1 MYDLAAVRAEFPIT
15 QHQAY
20 LNSPA
25 IGPLS
30 RSAHAAG
37 VAFLDERLYEP
48 WAEPAPTSLL
58 RLRDRKNHVRDLFA
72 QLIGAPAHTVG
83 LTESTSAGEN
93 IVVNAIDWR
102 AGDNVVIDELHFE
115 SSLLIYR
122 QLAERKG
129 VEVRIAEQYEGRVS
143 TDAIAAL
150 CDTRTRIV
158 SVTYVS
164 NRNGFRHDV
173 ATLAQIAHAHGAYLF
188 VDAIQ
193 AVGTFAIDVVRDH
206 IDFLTCGTY
215 KWLYAN
221 FGVSFLYVR
230 DELLTHIP
238 SDRYGHTHITHAS
251 DDFFFDI
258 QKDGRKYEY
267 AAIAHTSL
275 AQVEAGLQ
283 LLHGLGISHIEA
295 HGLALAEYAYHQ
307 LAQRGFALFTPE
319 PGRSAIVTFAHGQD
333 ATLLAQRL
341 RDAQVAVIFRE
352 QDRYIRFGTSI
363 FNSRDDV
370 DRLLAVL

>member
-30 RSAHAAG
+30 RRAHAAG
-37 VAFLDERLYEP
+37 VAFLDERMYEP
-48 WAEPAPTSLL
+48 WAEPAPTTLL
-58 RLRDRKNHVRDLFA
+58 RLRDRKNHVRRLFA
-72 QLIGAPAHTVG
+72 DLIGAPAHTVG

-93 IVVNAIDWR
+93 IVVNALEWR
-102 AGDNVVIDELHFE
+102 PGDNVVVDELHFE

-122 QLAERKG
+122 QLAERTG
-129 VEVRIAEQYEGRVS
+129 VELRIAEHQEGRV
-143 TDAIAAL
+143 TTEAIAAL
-150 CDTRTRIV
+150 CDTRTKLV

-164 NRNGFRHDV
+164 NRNGYRHDV
-173 ATLAQIAHAHGAYLF
+173 AALAAVAHAHGALLF

-193 AVGTFAIDVVRDH
+193 AVGTFAIDVVRDQV
-206 IDFLTCGTY
+206 DFLSCGTY

-230 DELLTHIP
+230 DELLERIP
-238 SDRYGHTHITHAS
+238 SDRYGHTHITNAS

-258 QKDGRKYEY
+258 QRDGRKYEY

-275 AQVEAGLQ
+275 AQIEAGL
-283 LLHGLGISHIEA
+283 LFIHELGIAHIEA
-295 HGLALAEYAYHQ
+295 HGLGLADYAYHQ
-307 LAQRGFALFTPE
+307 LRARGYALFTPE
-319 PGRSAIVTFAHGQD
+319 PGRSAVITFAHGQD
-333 ATLLAQRL
+333 AHQLAQRL
-341 RDAQVAVIFRE
+341 RDAQVAVLFRE
-352 QDRYIRFGTSI
+352 HDRYIRFGTSL
-363 FNSRDDV
+363 FNTQADV
-370 DRLLAVL
+370 ERLLAVL